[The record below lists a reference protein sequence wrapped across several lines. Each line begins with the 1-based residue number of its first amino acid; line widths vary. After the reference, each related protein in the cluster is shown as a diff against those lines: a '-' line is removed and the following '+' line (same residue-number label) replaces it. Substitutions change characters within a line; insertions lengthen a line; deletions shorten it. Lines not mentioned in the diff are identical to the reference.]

1 MRAQMSGKHSENAGQ
16 QMDAERTQSNLQ
28 ELSVALCDL
37 RDSLVLMS
45 MALKDHFADI
55 PSPARDEVMMQVE
68 RQIARI
74 REGGRASFE

>member
-1 MRAQMSGKHSENAGQ
+1 
-16 QMDAERTQSNLQ
+16 
-28 ELSVALCDL
+28 
-37 RDSLVLMS
+37 